1 MGDSRFQIIGGEL
14 CLDFANTADWH
25 QPEEPRRMLVTYSDL
40 VEWGRQLQTLTRAEA
55 ERLLRNGEKRSKES
69 AAVLK
74 AAWKLQD
81 TIYRIFA
88 ARVAGKMPQTED
100 LNALNSIM
108 TPTLARQR
116 IGYSSKKFQWEWDA
130 ADDAL
135 DQMLWHVVRSAV
147 DLLTSER
154 VSRVK
159 MCGECGWLFLDT
171 SKNGSRRWCIMEI
184 CGNRA
189 KARRHYARSRKG

>member
-1 MGDSRFQIIGGEL
+1 MGDNRFQTIGGEL

-25 QPEEPRRMLVTYSDL
+25 RHEEPRRMLVMYSDL
-40 VEWGRQLQTLTRAEA
+40 VEWGRQLQILTRAEA
-55 ERLLRNGEKRSKES
+55 ERLLGDGEKRNKES

-74 AAWKLQD
+74 AAWELQD
-81 TIYRIFA
+81 TIYHLFA
-88 ARVAGKMPQTED
+88 ARVAGKTPQEKD
-100 LNALNSIM
+100 LNALNNIM
-108 TPTLARQR
+108 TLTLTPQR
-116 IGYSSKKFQWEWDA
+116 IGYSSKKFQWEWDI

-135 DQMLWHVVRSAV
+135 DQMLWHVVRSAM
-147 DLLTSER
+147 DLLTSEH

-171 SKNGSRRWCIMEI
+171 SKNGSRRWCIMEV